1 MRIQPG
7 EMFGGQVCFN
17 VFTSCKGPT
26 LNDCASVCCPS
37 LLFKT
42 SIPFI
47 ELSLGR
53 NPVESGGTVGVG
65 VEETQ
70 PVTYLLEWDDVS
82 KTWYEESYST
92 RNRPEKS
99 GREVR
104 RWK

>member
-7 EMFGGQVCFN
+7 EMFGGQVCLN
-17 VFTSCKGPT
+17 VFNYCRGST
-26 LNDCASVCCPS
+26 LNDCSSVCCPF
-37 LLFKT
+37 LPFKT
-42 SIPFI
+42 STPFV

-65 VEETQ
+65 VEGTQ

-92 RNRPEKS
+92 RNRPENL
-99 GREVR
+99 ER
-104 RWK
+104 R